1 MKNKLKKPSVKSVAP
16 ETFAQTM
23 LHLPVRALIQALTH
37 VLSCAICAP
46 FVLLRQAAL
55 LAIVL
60 AIVLATSSTVWA
72 KKVEYRKSQD
82 VNFDAVDVDGT
93 VRNPDG
99 AYLAQ
104 KRGIDF
110 MPLYKV
116 RKNFDD
122 SIKESVE
129 YVK

>member
-1 MKNKLKKPSVKSVAP
+1 MKIESKKPSIVLAVIQSSAQASP
-16 ETFAQTM
+16 QTPAQASAQTSAQASGQTSAQT
-23 LHLPVRALIQALTH
+23 PARAIA
-37 VLSCAICAP
+37 
-46 FVLLRQAAL
+46 
-55 LAIVL
+55 LAIL
-60 AIVLATSSTVWA
+60 MAIVLATSSTVWA

-129 YVK
+129 FVK